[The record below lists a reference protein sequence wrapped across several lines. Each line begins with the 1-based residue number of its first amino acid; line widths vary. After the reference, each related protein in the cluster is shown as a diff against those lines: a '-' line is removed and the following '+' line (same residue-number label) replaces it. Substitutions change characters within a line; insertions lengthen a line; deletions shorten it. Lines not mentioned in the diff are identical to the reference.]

1 MKIFVINMEGA
12 TDRWSHYKDK
22 EYKRWL
28 GTHHKE
34 LRDDDPRFKK
44 MISYHNINPIEHKSK
59 VGCMVSHLNI
69 WKYIVMNKLEDIL
82 ILEDDADRVR
92 DIPSSGQLPDDGITY
107 FGGITWSPKIT
118 DGQKKIN
125 FNTGINKINFDEYRV
140 LQTMS
145 YFIPRWEIAKEM
157 IESIESRPRYRCP
170 RAPCRSRNAAR
181 TLPFSCT
188 APCTRRRYP
197 APTWSA
203 RSWWVPGGRW
213 RPSSR
218 TGGPV
223 RSLRAS

>member
-1 MKIFVINMEGA
+1 MEGA
-12 TDRWSHYKDK
+12 TDRWEHYKDK

-157 IESIESRPRYRCP
+157 IESIESRPRYRAIDIMMKDISIP
-170 RAPCRSRNAAR
+170 QYV
-181 TLPFSCT
+181 L
-188 APCTRRRYP
+188 YP
-197 APTWSA
+197 A
-203 RSWWVPGGRW
+203 RFVE
-213 RPSSR
+213 RPVKSQI
-218 TGGPV
+218 
-223 RSLRAS
+223 RAKKNKFSDESYCWIKK